1 MSLPSNPKS
10 LQSMTG
16 FARSEGTS
24 GRNRFAW
31 ELRSVNGKGLD
42 MRLRLPSGVDRL
54 EQDVRKRISERFS
67 RGNLQV
73 ALSLSTDDAKVE
85 AVLNRNALAAVMA
98 LRAELG
104 DLVDPAPLRLDT
116 LLGIRGLVE
125 IREAEDDEQAVTA
138 RDAAILNCLGDALF
152 KLEEMRE
159 HEGSAL
165 RDILTRHVDRIAELT
180 TLVEKDPSRSP
191 EEIAKKLSTQL
202 AALMAEA
209 PTLDRNR
216 LYGEAAL
223 LATRAD
229 LREEID
235 RLKAHVVV
243 ARELLQTGGPAGR
256 RLDFLAQEFNRE
268 SNTICSKSNAAAVTA
283 AGLELKVV
291 IDQFREQVQ
300 NLE

>member
-42 MRLRLPSGVDRL
+42 MRLRLPSGLDRL

-85 AVLNRNALAAVMA
+85 AVLNRDALAAVMA

-104 DLVDPAPLRLDT
+104 DLVDSAPLRLDT

-209 PTLDRNR
+209 PTLDRDR

-235 RLKAHVVV
+235 RLRAHVVA